1 MFDEI
6 LNTDIS
12 NLAVLEERLKS
23 ERKWRLFQLYKKW
36 SFPR

>member
-6 LNTDIS
+6 LNTVTS

-23 ERKWRLFQLYKKW
+23 ERKWGLFQLCNK
-36 SFPR
+36 